1 MGRPKRVAIGRRT
14 SAAKRIRN
22 NRAEETAVS
31 RELRLAMNND
41 RAARA
46 RELETSE
53 QRQERLSANRE
64 TTARARQEE
73 TPEQRQER
81 LSANREIT
89 ARARQEET
97 PEQRQERLSVNREI
111 TARARQEETPEKRQ
125 ERLSANREITAS
137 ARQEETPEQRQS
149 RMSADREGTARARQ
163 EETPEQ
169 RQARRSADREG
180 TARARQEETPD
191 QRQARLRG
199 KTESKPTVE
208 RWKRRAFNYDQ
219 SMDYSGH
226 ADVQIGAMSKECQ
239 YCHALKWVGEAPR
252 MCCSNGKVN
261 LPLITNIPEPLKSL
275 LLLENHDSK
284 QFVNSIRKY
293 NSAFQ
298 MTSFGCTERVSVYQD
313 LCPPLKFR
321 VRSTTELVPCNLSQ
335 EKTQSFCKSTLWV
348 INKNKLRQDAE
359 LCLV

>member
-22 NRAEETAVS
+22 SRAEETAVS

-41 RAARA
+41 RTARA
-46 RELETSE
+46 RELETS
-53 QRQERLSANRE
+53 
-64 TTARARQEE
+64 
-73 TPEQRQER
+73 EQRQER

-97 PEQRQERLSVNREI
+97 PEQRQ
-111 TARARQEETPEKRQ
+111 AR
-125 ERLSANREITAS
+125 
-137 ARQEETPEQRQS
+137 
-149 RMSADREGTARARQ
+149 M
-163 EETPEQ
+163 
-169 RQARRSADREG
+169 SADREG

-191 QRQARLRG
+191 QRQARLRD
-199 KTESKPTVE
+199 KKESKPTVE

-239 YCHALKWVGEAPR
+239 YYHALKWVGEAPG
-252 MCCSNGKVN
+252 MCCSNGKFN

-284 QFVNSIRKY
+284 QFVNNIRKY

-298 MTSFGCTERVSVYQD
+298 MTSFGCTERVCLPGFMPTFKVQGQVYHRIGDMQPQSGENPEF
-313 LCPPLKFR
+313 LQIYFMGHKQEQAETRCR
-321 VRSTTELVPCNLSQ
+321 AVPGVKIDIILSLQ
-335 EKTQSFCKSTLWV
+335 EMLHNV
-348 INKNKLRQDAE
+348 INYVASFKTALEKMDLPENRIVIRPDKAPTMEHPRRFNAPLTDEVAVLIVGQQFQQA
-359 LCLV
+359 